1 VQSRGVLTRRALLG
15 LIGLSVAGCSKHAKA
30 IPPKPAVVPDAA
42 ALASAR
48 ASEQMLLDAY
58 AAKIRAAPV
67 HERAPLV
74 VARAVHATH
83 LAALHGTPAPLGTAA
98 TAGTIAVPLRSAL
111 RASATSLRRFSLVAT
126 DGGNA
131 ALFASIAASHETSL
145 Q

>member
-15 LIGLSVAGCSKHAKA
+15 LIGLSAVGCSKHAKP

-48 ASEQMLLDAY
+48 AGEQMLLDSY
-58 AAKIRAAPV
+58 AAQIRATAL
-67 HERAPLV
+67 HKRAPLE
-74 VARAVHATH
+74 VARAIHATH
-83 LAALHGTPAPLGTAA
+83 LAALHGTPPTAGTTA
-98 TAGTIAVPLRSAL
+98 TAGAVPLRSAL
-111 RASATSLRRFSLVAT
+111 RASAASLRGFSLDAT